1 MKSNKGQAAE
11 TPETDGLQARA
22 EVVNLA
28 TRVLGTRDLADHWL
42 THPALALDGRC
53 PMDLLTTASGVKS
66 VKDLLTRMEFGV
78 YT

>member
-11 TPETDGLQARA
+11 IPETDGLQARTDVA
-22 EVVNLA
+22 NLA
-28 TRVLGTRDLADHWL
+28 ARVLGTRELADHWL
-42 THPALALDGRC
+42 THPALALDGQS
-53 PMDLLTTASGVKS
+53 PMDLLGTTSGVKS